1 VLVDG
6 NMSLV
11 EGASTNEDRVIVTR
25 LSDHVFAE
33 GDLMTFRFEQFIT
46 PPTTIRLAVMGY
58 SAFTAERYA
67 SATAV
72 MVGTGLTAP
81 SF

>member
-1 VLVDG
+1 MADAP
-6 NMSLV
+6 
-11 EGASTNEDRVIVTR
+11 ASR
-25 LSDHVFAE
+25 SASKSC
-33 GDLMTFRFEQFIT
+33 GGIT